1 MKEIK
6 ACVINDEQLDLY
18 ETSVYDLTDDE
29 FMRLAEESG
38 GVYSLS
44 EFEKIYNANESKE
57 LNPDYH
63 FIRFIAVAKE
73 NDNGKL

>member
-6 ACVINDEQLDLY
+6 VCVINDEQLDLY

-38 GVYSLS
+38 SVYSLS
-44 EFEKIYNANESKE
+44 EFEKIYNANESEE
-57 LNPDYH
+57 LNPDYN
-63 FIRFIAVAKE
+63 FIRFIAVYKGE
-73 NDNGKL
+73 

>member
-6 ACVINDEQLDLY
+6 AYVINDEQLDLY

-38 GVYSLS
+38 SVYSLS
-44 EFEKIYNANESKE
+44 EFEKIYNANESEE

-63 FIRFIAVAKE
+63 FIRFIAVYKGE
-73 NDNGKL
+73 

>member
-18 ETSVYDLTDDE
+18 KTSIHDLTDDE
-29 FMRLAEESG
+29 FMKLAEDSG
-38 GVYSLS
+38 SVYSLN
-44 EFEKIYNANESKE
+44 EFENIYNANESKE

-63 FIRFIAVAKE
+63 FIRFIAVAK
-73 NDNGKL
+73 D